1 MKQDLYIF
9 DYNAEKN
16 RKIDFFYSEL
26 LCEIL
31 FLQFK
36 YGFKNLDKKNIL
48 NELPSLRNF
57 NNNDIDKIYQNTINL
72 LRIKYNIEFLQ
83 NNFKNIE
90 SE

>member
-16 RKIDFFYSEL
+16 RKIDFFYSDL

-36 YGFKNLDKKNIL
+36 YGFKNLDKKWK
-48 NELPSLRNF
+48 F
-57 NNNDIDKIYQNTINL
+57 DISIFFI
-72 LRIKYNIEFLQ
+72 LQ
-83 NNFKNIE
+83 NQNEKNL
-90 SE
+90 